1 MLVFGVEIVM
11 NDGWEAVVVA
21 TLLGCLRRESEVRY
35 VMARN
40 LFLVKRSLA

>member
-1 MLVFGVEIVM
+1 M

-35 VMARN
+35 VMAES
-40 LFLVKRSLA
+40 FLVKRSLA